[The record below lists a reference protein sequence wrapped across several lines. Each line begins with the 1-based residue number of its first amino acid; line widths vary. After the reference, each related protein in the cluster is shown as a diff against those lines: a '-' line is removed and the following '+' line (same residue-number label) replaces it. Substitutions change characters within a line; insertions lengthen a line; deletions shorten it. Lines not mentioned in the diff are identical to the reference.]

1 MSQNPASAATTSG
14 TLYDANIGSALR
26 ALVDRYGV
34 SLIGE
39 SGRLRGL
46 LQDEC
51 PQARREISVLLQALE
66 DRVPQDLMRVHS
78 GEPIASLSPRLA
90 KRLSDEKAMSPQ
102 ASRWAVATWAQGLGL
117 ESALGLGPDFVG
129 GDDEPA
135 RTASPAGVG
144 PIAANEVFLDTAPH
158 LQSQGQGQGESPV
171 PTPRRVPWWAVGVA
185 AVVLAAGAWFG
196 FLQPRLDIKA
206 VEMQGA
212 FVGDGK
218 PRAVKL
224 QVDARNSTLSEV
236 EVRFVRGDGNWN
248 AQPTRY
254 PVAATASE
262 IEAGTLAV
270 QTAKPLHATFAY
282 TLVGADGK
290 RSAPFER
297 TFEIVPPLVITG
309 IDVPRPIKVGQNF
322 AVAIKYQRSG
332 ADVVRVERHVVSS
345 STPWAQADAVQQLA
359 APDASGNVSYSFD
372 AATKPMRSTVE
383 FVLVDAQGVRSEPQR
398 VALNVG
404 TVDAPGTGPGTIVAI
419 REVQT
424 AGQQTGVGAVIGG
437 VVGAVIGNTFGRGR
451 GRVGTTVVGAAGGAY
466 AGHEVEGRVRSGTSW
481 NVTVHFDDGSTRTF
495 TQAAAP
501 RARQGDRVTVAS
513 GAAAVF

>member
-1 MSQNPASAATTSG
+1 MSQNPAPAATTSA
-14 TLYDANIGSALR
+14 TLYDAHIGSALR
-26 ALVDRYGV
+26 ALVDRYGA
-34 SLIGE
+34 SLIGD

-51 PQARREISVLLQALE
+51 PQAKREISVLLQALE

-117 ESALGLGPDFVG
+117 ETALGLGPDFVG
-129 GDDEPA
+129 ADDAPA
-135 RTASPAGVG
+135 HSVPASGVG
-144 PIAANEVFLDTAPH
+144 PIAANEVFLDTAP
-158 LQSQGQGQGESPV
+158 QVPV
-171 PTPRRVPWWAVGVA
+171 TAPPPRRVPWWAVGTAV
-185 AVVLAAGAWFG
+185 VVLAIVAWFG
-196 FLQPRLDIKA
+196 FLQPHLDIKA

-218 PRAVKL
+218 PRPVRL
-224 QVDARNSTLSEV
+224 QVDARNSTLREV
-236 EVRFVRGDGNWN
+236 EVRFVRGDGAWN
-248 AQPTRY
+248 VQPTSY
-254 PVAATASE
+254 PVAATASA
-262 IEAGTLAV
+262 IDAGTLSV
-270 QTAKPLHATFAY
+270 QTTKPINATFAY

-297 TFEIVPPLVITG
+297 SFEIVPPLVITG
-309 IDVPRPIKVGQNF
+309 VDVPRPLKVGQNF

-332 ADVVRVERHVVSS
+332 ADVVRVERHVVNS

-404 TVDAPGTGPGTIVAI
+404 TIEPAGTGPGTIVAI

-424 AGQQTGVGAVIGG
+424 AGQPTGVGAVIGG
-437 VVGAVIGNTFGRGR
+437 VVGAVIGNTFGQGR
-451 GRVGTTVVGAAGGAY
+451 GRAGTTVVGAAGGAY
-466 AGHEVEGRVRSGTSW
+466 AGHLVEKNVRGSSSW
-481 NVTVHFDDGSTRTF
+481 NVTVRFDDGSTRTF
-495 TQAAAP
+495 TQTTAP

-513 GAAAVF
+513 GAAIF

>member
-1 MSQNPASAATTSG
+1 MSLNPAPAATTSG
-14 TLYDANIGSALR
+14 NLYDTNIGSALR

-51 PQARREISVLLQALE
+51 PQAKREISVLLQALE

-78 GEPIASLSPRLA
+78 GEPIGSLSPRLA
-90 KRLSDEKAMSPQ
+90 KRLSDEKAMSPH

-117 ESALGLGPDFVG
+117 ETALGLGPDFVG
-129 GDDEPA
+129 VDDAPA
-135 RTASPAGVG
+135 HRAPAAGVG
-144 PIAANEVFLDTAPH
+144 PIAANEVFSDPALDVPAP
-158 LQSQGQGQGESPV
+158 L
-171 PTPRRVPWWAVGVA
+171 PRRVPWWAVAVGVVA
-185 AVVLAAGAWFG
+185 LAIAAWFG
-196 FLQPRLDIKA
+196 FLQPRLDIKG

-218 PRAVKL
+218 PRAVRL
-224 QVDARNSTLSEV
+224 HVDARNSTLREV
-236 EVRFVRGDGNWN
+236 EVRFVRGAGTWN
-248 AQPTRY
+248 LQPTSY

-262 IEAGTLAV
+262 IDAGTLAV
-270 QTAKPLHATFAY
+270 QTTKPISATFAY

-297 TFEIVPPLVITG
+297 TFEIVPPLVITEVN
-309 IDVPRPIKVGQNF
+309 VPRPLKVGQTF
-322 AVAIKYQRSG
+322 AVAIKYRRSG
-332 ADVVRVERHVVSS
+332 ADVVRVERHVVNS

-359 APDASGNVSYSFD
+359 APDASGSVSYSFD

-404 TVDAPGTGPGTIVAI
+404 TVEPTGTGPGTIVAI
-419 REVQT
+419 QEVKT
-424 AGQQTGVGAVIGG
+424 AGQPTGLGAVLGG
-437 VVGAVIGNTFGRGR
+437 VLGGVIGNTFGNGR
-451 GRVGTTVVGAAGGAY
+451 GRTATTVVGAAGGAY
-466 AGHEVEGRVRSGTSW
+466 AGHEVEGRVRGASSW
-481 NVTVHFDDGSTRTF
+481 NVTVRFDDGSTRTF
-495 TQAAAP
+495 TQATAP
-501 RARQGDRVTVAS
+501 RAHQGDRVTVAS
-513 GAAAVF
+513 GTAVAF

>member
-1 MSQNPASAATTSG
+1 MSQNPAPAATTSG
-14 TLYDANIGSALR
+14 NLYDPSIGSTLR

-90 KRLSDEKAMSPQ
+90 KRLSDDKAMSPQ

-129 GDDEPA
+129 AGDEPA
-135 RTASPAGVG
+135 HGASPGGVG
-144 PIAANEVFLDTAPH
+144 PIAANEVFLDTAP
-158 LQSQGQGQGESPV
+158 QVPV
-171 PTPRRVPWWAVGVA
+171 HAPPSRRVPWWAVA
-185 AVVLAAGAWFG
+185 AGVVLLAIAGWFG
-196 FLQPRLDIKA
+196 FLQPHLDIKA

-218 PRAVKL
+218 PHAVRL
-224 QVDARNSTLSEV
+224 QVDARNSTLREV
-236 EVRFVRGDGNWN
+236 EVRFVRGAGAWN
-248 AQPTRY
+248 PQPTSY
-254 PVAATASE
+254 PVAAAASQ
-262 IEAGTLAV
+262 IDAGTLAT
-270 QTAKPLHATFAY
+270 QTAKPINATFAY

-290 RSAPFER
+290 RSAPYER
-297 TFEIVPPLVITG
+297 TFEIVPPLVITEVN
-309 IDVPRPIKVGQNF
+309 VPRPLKVGQNF

-332 ADVVRVERHVVSS
+332 ADVVRVERHVVNSN
-345 STPWAQADAVQQLA
+345 TPWAQADAVQQLA

-404 TVDAPGTGPGTIVAI
+404 TVEPTGTGPGTIVAI
-419 REVQT
+419 HEVKT
-424 AGQQTGVGAVIGG
+424 AGQPTGVGAVIGG
-437 VVGAVIGNTFGRGR
+437 VVGAVIGNTFGGGR

-466 AGHEVEGRVRSGTSW
+466 AGHEVEKGVRGASTW
-481 NVTVHFDDGSTRTF
+481 NVTVRFEDGSTRTF
-495 TQAAAP
+495 TQTTAP
-501 RARQGDRVTVAS
+501 RARQGDRVTVAA
-513 GAAAVF
+513 GTIAAF

>member
-1 MSQNPASAATTSG
+1 MSQNPVPAATSSAN
-14 TLYDANIGSALR
+14 LYDPSIGSTLR

-78 GEPIASLSPRLA
+78 GEPISSLTPRLA
-90 KRLSDEKAMSPQ
+90 KRLSDDKAMSPQ

-129 GDDEPA
+129 ADDE
-135 RTASPAGVG
+135 TAPIAAAAGVG

-158 LQSQGQGQGESPV
+158 VQVHAP
-171 PTPRRVPWWAVGVA
+171 PPRRVPWWAVA
-185 AVVLAAGAWFG
+185 AGVVLLAVAAWFG
-196 FLQPRLDIKA
+196 FLQPHLDIKA

-218 PRAVKL
+218 PHAVRL
-224 QVDARNSTLSEV
+224 QVDARNSTLREV
-236 EVRFVRGDGNWN
+236 EVRFVRGDGAWN
-248 AQPTRY
+248 PQPTSY
-254 PVAATASE
+254 PVAATASQ
-262 IEAGTLAV
+262 IDAGTLSV
-270 QTAKPLHATFAY
+270 QTTKPINATFAY

-297 TFEIVPPLVITG
+297 SFEIVPPLVITEVN
-309 IDVPRPIKVGQNF
+309 VPRPIKVGENF
-322 AVAIKYQRSG
+322 AVAIKYRRSG
-332 ADVVRVERHVVSS
+332 ADVVRIERHVVNSS
-345 STPWAQADAVQQLA
+345 VPWAQTDAVQQLA
-359 APDASGNVSYSFD
+359 APDATGSVSYSFD
-372 AATKPMRSTVE
+372 AATKALRSTVE

-404 TVDAPGTGPGTIVAI
+404 TVEPTGTGPGTIVAV

-424 AGQQTGVGAVIGG
+424 AGQPTGVGAVIGG

-466 AGHEVEGRVRSGTSW
+466 AGHEVEKGVRSGSTW
-481 NVTVHFDDGSTRTF
+481 NVTVRFDDGSTRTF
-495 TQAAAP
+495 TQATAP
-501 RARQGDRVTVAS
+501 RARQGDRVTVVS
-513 GAAAVF
+513 GTPAVF